1 MAELKEKRER
11 KRQFDIF
18 RSSLPIS
25 KPTPEVAKEVGRI
38 RIQSTSSM
46 ESVGSKENIQNKAQE
61 LDKTVYAT
69 PAKIDETVKSES
81 SSDIDLAPFMTLK
94 SEPPSQEGSQTKEET
109 EDPSDQHQMV
119 VEEQQ
124 VKPEDQELPRTEE
137 KKEKTKTP
145 RSQREHGIP
154 DQIDTG
160 RTSKIVRRLNF
171 DNPDDSF
178 TRVFTKPISSSS
190 FYSES
195 PRSRAGSEDT
205 VGLLDRLKKKDD
217 QISKKI
223 EPVRPPSTD
232 TLAPSRPI
240 TPEVLVFE
248 KDDSEQQPASKSI
261 LKTASA
267 SSTPLKRN
275 ITIQTED
282 ESLEPMEVSE
292 YKTPQVQ
299 DLRWRKM
306 RNDSNESLE
315 EIMTGNSELFQ
326 TANESGLQEEQPKE
340 QLKAL
345 DDLAGIKIDT
355 PTKVMIRPSI
365 RIETLVKPEIRKTP
379 AQADLPKAPE
389 QAAQNIIRQPTFNP
403 APLALPIRRMPIDSV
418 ADPTPILQPI
428 RLPQQPPQAR
438 PQLQQ
443 QQQPQ
448 VHNPQYRQPLQ
459 AQQQMLRPAQV
470 FQPVASRPQIMPSP
484 ILPRQP
490 LPGNLVRASAFNQ
503 PLNQPIQDRPLLL
516 PPVQAVQNRPR
527 SIYQGPPQRLP
538 SAGPPRFMRQ
548 QPVVMQPRPPPP
560 PPQQAAAPYV
570 TRAG

>member
-25 KPTPEVAKEVGRI
+25 KPTPEVAKEVGRV
-38 RIQSTSSM
+38 RIQSTSSI
-46 ESVGSKENIQNKAQE
+46 ESVENIQNKNQE

-69 PAKIDETVKSES
+69 PTKIDETAKSES

-94 SEPPSQEGSQTKEET
+94 SEPPSEDESQTREET
-109 EDPSDQHQMV
+109 DPSDQHPMV

-137 KKEKTKTP
+137 KKEKIKTP
-145 RSQREHGIP
+145 LSQREHGIP
-154 DQIDTG
+154 DLIDTG
-160 RTSKIVRRLNF
+160 QTSKIVRRLNF

-195 PRSRAGSEDT
+195 PRSRAGSGET
-205 VGLLDRLKKKDD
+205 VGLLDRLKRKDD

-248 KDDSEQQPASKSI
+248 KDDSEQQTTSKSI
-261 LKTASA
+261 LKTAST

-275 ITIQTED
+275 ITIQTNKLEAD

-340 QLKAL
+340 QLRTL

-365 RIETLVKPEIRKTP
+365 RIETLVKPEIKRTP
-379 AQADLPKAPE
+379 V
-389 QAAQNIIRQPTFNP
+389 QAAQPRPSSEI
-403 APLALPIRRMPIDSV
+403 ALCRSAEIYET
-418 ADPTPILQPI
+418 TPSCH
-428 RLPQQPPQAR
+428 A
-438 PQLQQ
+438 
-443 QQQPQ
+443 
-448 VHNPQYRQPLQ
+448 
-459 AQQQMLRPAQV
+459 AEA
-470 FQPVASRPQIMPSP
+470 A
-484 ILPRQP
+484 
-490 LPGNLVRASAFNQ
+490 ASAATTSSRA
-503 PLNQPIQDRPLLL
+503 LCYKG
-516 PPVQAVQNRPR
+516 R
-527 SIYQGPPQRLP
+527 SSY
-538 SAGPPRFMRQ
+538 
-548 QPVVMQPRPPPP
+548 
-560 PPQQAAAPYV
+560 
-570 TRAG
+570 